1 MRVMAKSV
9 WEGLGRDFQQNS
21 IIISKRLYE
30 CTNISAQNNVLRQG
44 QTEPRTSELKKSN
57 ESSF

>member
-44 QTEPRTSELKKSN
+44 QTG
-57 ESSF
+57 